1 MQDNL
6 ETQYWARE
14 VMDRLYKP
22 DGYCGDEDNGQT
34 LLGMFFCDG
43 FYPVCLRRDYVL
55 GAPLFKKVTLNLE
68 NGKQLIINAPN
79 NSDKNKYVKELNWN
93 NTTIAR
99 TILIILIC

>member
-43 FYPVCLRRDYVL
+43 FYPVLPATGLCF
-55 GAPLFKKVTLNLE
+55 G
-68 NGKQLIINAPN
+68 
-79 NSDKNKYVKELNWN
+79 S
-93 NTTIAR
+93 TIV
-99 TILIILIC
+99 